1 MNKDGVAAAFELII
15 EEIESVAD
23 QIADQGSEAFRQ
35 KNYDT
40 AQRLGESG
48 KNLQAFSAKVENLLE
63 DWHRGID
70 VATRQRFS
78 SSQPQK
84 KRTPTSSQG
93 KAQKTVL
100 KVKIDDG
107 TVIEEHYAA
116 DTFALALQRMGLDR
130 VSALGLTECG
140 IPLVGDRKSDQY
152 SQRIIDGRYVCT
164 HSNTQRKKDTLEK
177 IAESFK
183 MSLKVEI
190 I

>member
-23 QIADQGSEAFRQ
+23 KIADQGSEAFRE
-35 KNYDT
+35 KNYDA

-48 KNLQAFSAKVENLLE
+48 KNLLAFLDKVQNLLE
-63 DWHRGID
+63 DWQRGID

-84 KRTPTSSQG
+84 KRTPASSQR

-100 KVKIDDG
+100 RVKFDDG

-130 VSALGLTECG
+130 VSALGITECG
-140 IPLVGDRKSDQY
+140 IPLVGGKKDDQY
-152 SQRIIDGRYVCT
+152 NQRIIDGRYICT
-164 HSNTQRKKDTLEK
+164 HSNTQKKKVTLEK

-190 I
+190 L

>member
-23 QIADQGSEAFRQ
+23 QIADQGSEAFQQ
-35 KNYDT
+35 KNYNT
-40 AQRLGESG
+40 AQRLGELG
-48 KNLQAFSAKVENLLE
+48 ENLQAFLARVEKLLE
-63 DWHRGID
+63 DWQRGID
-70 VATRQRFS
+70 VATRQRFL
-78 SSQPQK
+78 SSQPK
-84 KRTPTSSQG
+84 KKTPTSSQG
-93 KAQKTVL
+93 KARKTVL
-100 KVKIDDG
+100 RVKFDDG

-130 VSALGLTECG
+130 VSALGITECG